1 MFLEVLMNNYKSL
14 KRQLK
19 FCIKTMNDSSSLFVV
34 DSNKDFTRKRKHLFG
49 STLFNVLLL
58 ESGSLKD
65 EMFKLFGYNLDT
77 PTASSFVQARS
88 KIRPDAFHSAI
99 KDSKTT
105 FYKANNSNKPFLAYH
120 LNTSYDLLE
129 CTYDD
134 IVLQGNA
141 VMNEN
146 GAFNGIVDRYDG
158 PKAIFIADRGYESI
172 NSFVKVGMKNNKYL
186 IRVKDIHSRTS
197 VLRSFGPFPDA
208 EFDMHVRRTLTT
220 KQTNEIKAHPEIYK
234 FVPKNQRFDFFD
246 GSPYFDFE
254 CRVVRFKIS
263 DDTYESIVTNLD
275 ESEFNIQDIKE
286 LYHLRWEIE
295 TSYRELKYHLD
306 LNTLHSKK
314 RMFIEQEIYAKLVLY
329 NFCSRVSNNIK
340 IKEKDRKYEYQLNYV
355 RAFHIIRN
363 YLKEKGGKNPPDIES
378 LIAKEILPIR
388 PNRQNERKVKAKS
401 PVSFNYRYD

>member
-1 MFLEVLMNNYKSL
+1 MNNSP
-14 KRQLK
+14 
-19 FCIKTMNDSSSLFVV
+19 SLFVV

-65 EMFKLFGYNLDT
+65 EMFKLFGYKLDT

-88 KIRPDAFHSAI
+88 KIRPDAFRTLFNMSNERTQKIKLHKGYRLLAVDGSVLPISSAI
-99 KDSKTT
+99 KDTKTT
-105 FYKANNSNKPFLAYH
+105 FYKANNSNKPFFAYH

-146 GAFNGIVDRYDG
+146 GAFNEIVDRYDG

-172 NSFVKVGMKNNKYL
+172 NSFVKVGIKNHKYL

-246 GSPYFDFE
+246 GSPSFDFE

-263 DDTYESIVTNLD
+263 DDTYESIITNLD

-295 TSYRELKYHLD
+295 TSYREWKYHLD
-306 LNTLHSKK
+306 LNVLHSKK
-314 RMFIEQEIYAKLVLY
+314 RMFIE
-329 NFCSRVSNNIK
+329 
-340 IKEKDRKYEYQLNYV
+340 RKFMQ
-355 RAFHIIRN
+355 
-363 YLKEKGGKNPPDIES
+363 S
-378 LIAKEILPIR
+378 
-388 PNRQNERKVKAKS
+388 
-401 PVSFNYRYD
+401 

>member
-1 MFLEVLMNNYKSL
+1 MSL
-14 KRQLK
+14 R
-19 FCIKTMNDSSSLFVV
+19 
-34 DSNKDFTRKRKHLFG
+34 
-49 STLFNVLLL
+49 
-58 ESGSLKD
+58 
-65 EMFKLFGYNLDT
+65 
-77 PTASSFVQARS
+77 
-88 KIRPDAFHSAI
+88 IR
-99 KDSKTT
+99 
-105 FYKANNSNKPFLAYH
+105 
-120 LNTSYDLLE
+120 DL
-129 CTYDD
+129 
-134 IVLQGNA
+134 I
-141 VMNEN
+141 
-146 GAFNGIVDRYDG
+146 
-158 PKAIFIADRGYESI
+158 
-172 NSFVKVGMKNNKYL
+172 
-186 IRVKDIHSRTS
+186 
-197 VLRSFGPFPDA
+197 
-208 EFDMHVRRTLTT
+208 
-220 KQTNEIKAHPEIYK
+220 
-234 FVPKNQRFDFFD
+234 FFD

-263 DDTYESIVTNLD
+263 DDTYESIITNLD

-314 RMFIEQEIYAKLVLY
+314 RMFIEQEIYAKMVLY

>member
-1 MFLEVLMNNYKSL
+1 MNNYKSL

-19 FCIKTMNDSSSLFVV
+19 FCIKTMNDSSSSLFVV

-105 FYKANNSNKPFLAYH
+105 FYKANNSNKPFSAYH

-146 GAFNGIVDRYDG
+146 GAFNEIVDRYDG

>member
-1 MFLEVLMNNYKSL
+1 M
-14 KRQLK
+14 
-19 FCIKTMNDSSSLFVV
+19 
-34 DSNKDFTRKRKHLFG
+34 
-49 STLFNVLLL
+49 
-58 ESGSLKD
+58 
-65 EMFKLFGYNLDT
+65 
-77 PTASSFVQARS
+77 
-88 KIRPDAFHSAI
+88 
-99 KDSKTT
+99 
-105 FYKANNSNKPFLAYH
+105 
-120 LNTSYDLLE
+120 E

-134 IVLQGNA
+134 IALQGNA

-146 GAFNGIVDRYDG
+146 GAFNEIVDRYDG

-172 NSFVKVGMKNNKYL
+172 NSFVKVGMKNHKYL

-254 CRVVRFKIS
+254 CRVARFKIS
-263 DDTYESIVTNLD
+263 DDTYESVITNLD

-363 YLKEKGGKNPPDIES
+363 YLKEKGAVTNK
-378 LIAKEILPIR
+378 
-388 PNRQNERKVKAKS
+388 
-401 PVSFNYRYD
+401 

>member
-1 MFLEVLMNNYKSL
+1 MNNYKSL

-146 GAFNGIVDRYDG
+146 GAFNEIVDRYDG